1 MANGIGRKASELK
14 QRGDRL
20 GAKALHNPWTERL
33 ARLGYLAK
41 GVVYAVVGVLAL
53 QVAFGMGGKTTDTR
67 GALATLAQVGW
78 GKALLAVVAVGMVG
92 YVLWR
97 IIQAWMDPDGKGTG
111 AKGLVVRAGYLV
123 SAAIYSALAAAA
135 FRLVLGTG
143 GVGSHGDP
151 SAQSWTARLMSKPFG
166 QALVAV
172 VGLVIA
178 GLGVWEVFKAWKEK
192 FRDKLRLDG
201 LPHAEWAL
209 RISKLGILARG
220 GVFVLIGAFLVQAAL
235 TANPRKAHGL
245 DGALRVLANQ
255 PYGAVLLAVAAAG
268 LVAYAVY
275 MAVEARYRRFLGAW
289 RSPGGGV

>member
-1 MANGIGRKASELK
+1 MANEIGRKASELK

-20 GAKALHNPWTERL
+20 GRQAVRNPWTERL

-53 QVAFGMGGKTTDTR
+53 QVAFGTGGKMTDTQ
-67 GALATLAQVGW
+67 GALATLAQEPW
-78 GKALLAVVAVGMVG
+78 GKALLAVVAVGLVG

-97 IIQAWMDPDGKGTG
+97 VVQAWMDPDGKGTD
-111 AKGLVVRAGYLV
+111 AKGLVTRAGYLV
-123 SAAIYSALAAAA
+123 SAAIHASLAVAA
-135 FRLVLGTG
+135 FRLVLETG
-143 GVGSHGDP
+143 GVGAHGDQ

-178 GLGVWEVFKAWKEK
+178 GVGLWQVYKAWKEK
-192 FRDKLRLDG
+192 FRKKLRLEG
-201 LPHAEWAL
+201 MRPPQAEWAV

-220 GVFVLIGAFLVQAAL
+220 GVFVLIGGFLVQAAL
-235 TANPRKAHGL
+235 TANPRRAHGL
-245 DGALRVLANQ
+245 DGALETLAAQ
-255 PYGAVLLAVAAAG
+255 PYGAVLLALAAAG

-275 MAVEARYRRFLGAW
+275 MAVEARYRRFQGA
-289 RSPGGGV
+289 R

>member
-1 MANGIGRKASELK
+1 MGNEIGRKASELR

-20 GAKALHNPWTERL
+20 GTRAMHHPWTERL

-41 GVVYAVVGVLAL
+41 GVVYAVIGVLAL
-53 QVAFGMGGKTTDTR
+53 QVAIGSGGKTTDTK
-67 GALATLAQVGW
+67 GALAALARESW

-97 IIQAWMDPDGKGTG
+97 VMQAWLDPDGKGTG

-151 SAQSWTARLMSKPFG
+151 SAQSWTARLMSQPFG

-178 GLGVWEVFKAWKEK
+178 GVGLREILKAWKEK
-192 FRDKLRLDG
+192 FRRKLRLEE
-201 LPHAEWAL
+201 LRPPRAEWAV

-220 GVFVLIGAFLVQAAL
+220 GVFVMIGAFLVQAAL
-235 TANPRKAHGL
+235 TANPRRAHGL
-245 DGALRVLANQ
+245 DGALRALADQ
-255 PYGAVLLAVAAAG
+255 PYGTVLLALAAAG

-275 MAVEARYRRFLGAW
+275 MAVEARYRRFLGA
-289 RSPGGGV
+289 

>member
-1 MANGIGRKASELK
+1 MANEIGRKASELK
-14 QRGDRL
+14 RQGDHL
-20 GAKALHNPWTERL
+20 GARAMHHPWTERL

-53 QVAFGMGGKTTDTR
+53 QVAFGQGGETTDTQ
-67 GALATLAQVGW
+67 GALTTLARETW
-78 GKALLAVVAVGMVG
+78 GTVLLAVVAVGMVG

-97 IIQAWMDPDGKGTG
+97 VVQAWMDPDGKGTG
-111 AKGLVVRAGYLV
+111 AKGLVARAGYLV
-123 SAAIYSALAAAA
+123 SAGVYAFLAVSA

-143 GVGSHGDP
+143 GVGSHGDQ
-151 SAQSWTARLMSKPFG
+151 SAQTWTARLMSQPFG

-178 GLGVWEVFKAWKEK
+178 AVGGWQAYKAWKEK

-201 LPHAEWAL
+201 MRPHQAEWAV

-220 GVFVLIGAFLVQAAL
+220 LVFVMMGVFLLQAAL
-235 TANPRKAHGL
+235 TANPRRAHGL
-245 DGALRVLANQ
+245 DGALATLAAQ
-255 PYGAVLLAVAAAG
+255 PYGAVLLALAAAG

-275 MAVEARYRRFLGAW
+275 MALEARYRRFLGT
-289 RSPGGGV
+289 